1 MSKISVVTLHRV
13 TGQET
18 LKVLL
23 PSLRPVN
30 TFVNEV
36 RRNLQFDILRASLIT
51 PPPYGHPRLRRTE
64 HCTPLSQHGL
74 PSRQPSEG
82 FARYKQ
88 RGSLQGRAERKQAF
102 FDILHNTDSYSY
114 SRAAS
119 RWPCLTAWASHS
131 GESTLMAAPRERR
144 GVMKSAV
151 GRRGLLFFTRSPGWY
166 RFAGLPG
173 FSRLFSGQSYG

>member
-1 MSKISVVTLHRV
+1 MSKISIVTLHRV

-51 PPPYGHPRLRRTE
+51 PPPYGHPL
-64 HCTPLSQHGL
+64 
-74 PSRQPSEG
+74 
-82 FARYKQ
+82 YKQ
-88 RGSLQGRAERKQAF
+88 RGSLQGRAEREQAF

-119 RWPCLTAWASHS
+119 R
-131 GESTLMAAPRERR
+131 
-144 GVMKSAV
+144 
-151 GRRGLLFFTRSPGWY
+151 
-166 RFAGLPG
+166 
-173 FSRLFSGQSYG
+173 